1 MNDNEN
7 MLQEK
12 DLLNDERIS
21 RFLQGKMDADE
32 EAAFMEE
39 MKNNEDL
46 RNQAIAQAR
55 LVKGMKQVDEELK
68 DAFRQADEQT
78 IKRIAKE
85 ASEASVSKKS
95 SARWLAIAASV
106 VFIVFVGFKSYD
118 YYDTTSLGKEYANT
132 FPTTSIIRGETN
144 TDVETELSSLFNNV
158 AECKDLD
165 DTTFRL
171 ATLWELSKKD
181 TYNDYTDFAPYI
193 GWNLAIGHL
202 ENYEKARAVEVLIEM
217 KQAYPERTVLGDKIR
232 EILKQISDVY

>member
-7 MLQEK
+7 ILQEK
-12 DLLNDERIS
+12 DILNDERIS
-21 RFLQGKMDADE
+21 RFLQGKMDTDE

-39 MKNNEDL
+39 MKNNDDL

-85 ASEASVSKKS
+85 ASETSVSKKS

-118 YYDTTSLGKEYANT
+118 YYDTTSLGRKYANT
-132 FPTTSIIRGETN
+132 FPTSTIIRGEAN
-144 TDVETELSSLFNNV
+144 ADVDTELTTLFNKV
-158 AECKDLD
+158 AEGKDLD
-165 DTTFRL
+165 NTTSRL
-171 ATLWELSKKD
+171 KTLWELSKQD
-181 TYNDYTDFAPYI
+181 TYNDYTDYAPYI
-193 GWNLAIGHL
+193 GWNLAIGYL
-202 ENYEKARAVEVLIEM
+202 EDYEKTKAKDVLNEM
-217 KQAYPERTVLGDKIR
+217 KEMFPEGTAMGDKVIQLGN
-232 EILKQISDVY
+232 EL

>member
-1 MNDNEN
+1 MAKIDNII
-7 MLQEK
+7 QEK

-21 RFLQGKMDADE
+21 RYMQGRMNVDE
-32 EAAFMEE
+32 ESAFMEE
-39 MKNNEDL
+39 LKSNEEL
-46 RNQAIAQAR
+46 RNQAISQAR
-55 LVKGMKQVDEELK
+55 LVKGMKQVDKELK

-85 ASEASVSKKS
+85 TFETSVGKKS
-95 SARWLAIAASV
+95 SARWLAIAASI

-144 TDVETELSSLFNNV
+144 TDVETELSTLFNNV

-165 DTTFRL
+165 DTTSRL
-171 ATLWELSKKD
+171 STLWELSKQD

-193 GWNLAIGHL
+193 GWNLAIGYL
-202 ENYEKARAVEVLIEM
+202 ENYEKTKAKDVLIEM
-217 KQAYPERTVLGDKIR
+217 KQTYPEGTALGDKVVQLIN
-232 EILKQISDVY
+232 EM

>member
-7 MLQEK
+7 SVQEK

-21 RFLQGKMDADE
+21 RFLQGKMKADE
-32 EAAFMEE
+32 EATFMEE
-39 MKNNEDL
+39 MKNNDDL
-46 RNQAIAQAR
+46 RDQAIVQAR
-55 LVKGMKQVDEELK
+55 LVKGMKQVYEELK

-85 ASEASVSKKS
+85 TFETSVGKKS
-95 SARWLAIAASV
+95 SARWLAIAASI

-144 TDVETELSSLFNNV
+144 TAVETELSTLFNNV
-158 AECKDLD
+158 AECKNLD
-165 DTTFRL
+165 DTTSRL
-171 ATLWELSKKD
+171 STLWELSKQD

-193 GWNLAIGHL
+193 GWNLAIGYL
-202 ENYEKARAVEVLIEM
+202 ENYERTKAKDVLIEM
-217 KQAYPERTVLGDKIR
+217 KQTYPEGTALGDKVVQLIN
-232 EILKQISDVY
+232 EM

>member
-7 MLQEK
+7 IVK
-12 DLLNDERIS
+12 DTDLLNEERIS
-21 RFLQGKMDADE
+21 RFMQGKMEADE

-39 MKNNEDL
+39 MNKNEDL

-68 DAFRQADEQT
+68 EAFRQTNEQT
-78 IKRIAKE
+78 IQRIARD
-85 ASEASVSKKS
+85 ASETSVAKKS

-144 TDVETELSSLFNNV
+144 ADVDAELTTLFNNV
-158 AECKDLD
+158 AEGKDLD
-165 DTTFRL
+165 NTTSRL
-171 ATLWELSKKD
+171 KTLWELSKQD
-181 TYNDYTDFAPYI
+181 TYNDYTDYAPYI
-193 GWNLAIGHL
+193 GWNLAVGYL
-202 ENYEKARAVEVLIEM
+202 EDYEKSKAKDILMEM
-217 KQAYPERTVLGDKIR
+217 KKMYFEGTAVGDKTR
-232 EILKQISDVY
+232 ILLNAISK

>member
-7 MLQEK
+7 ILQEK

-21 RFLQGKMDADE
+21 RFLQGKMKADE
-32 EAAFMEE
+32 EATFMEE
-39 MKNNEDL
+39 MKNNDDL

-55 LVKGMKQVDEELK
+55 LVRGMKQVDEELK

-85 ASEASVSKKS
+85 TFETSVGKKS
-95 SARWLAIAASV
+95 SARWLAIAASI

-144 TDVETELSSLFNNV
+144 TAVETELSTLFNNV

-165 DTTFRL
+165 NTTSRL
-171 ATLWELSKKD
+171 ATLWELSKQD
-181 TYNDYTDFAPYI
+181 TYNDYTDYAPYI
-193 GWNLAIGHL
+193 GWNLAIGYL
-202 ENYEKARAVEVLIEM
+202 ENYEKTKAKDVLIEM
-217 KQAYPERTVLGDKIR
+217 KQTYPEGTALGDKVVQLIN
-232 EILKQISDVY
+232 EM

>member
-7 MLQEK
+7 ILQEK

-21 RFLQGKMDADE
+21 RFLQRKMKADE
-32 EAAFMEE
+32 EATFMEE
-39 MKNNEDL
+39 MKNNEDW
-46 RNQAIAQAR
+46 RDQAIVQAR

-85 ASEASVSKKS
+85 ASETSVIKKS

-132 FPTTSIIRGETN
+132 FPTTSIIRGETK
-144 TDVETELSSLFNNV
+144 TDVETELSTLFNNV

-165 DTTFRL
+165 NTTSRL
-171 ATLWELSKKD
+171 ETLWELSKQN
-181 TYNDYTDFAPYI
+181 TYNEYTDYAPYI
-193 GWNLAIGHL
+193 GWNLATGYL
-202 ENYEKARAVEVLIEM
+202 ENYEKAKAKEVLIEM
-217 KQAYPERTVLGDKIR
+217 KQTYPEGTALGDIV
-232 EILKQISDVY
+232 ILLYDEL

>member
-7 MLQEK
+7 SVQEK

-21 RFLQGKMDADE
+21 RFLQGKMKADE
-32 EAAFMEE
+32 EATFMEE
-39 MKNNEDL
+39 MKNNDDL
-46 RNQAIAQAR
+46 RDQAIVQAR

-85 ASEASVSKKS
+85 TFETSVGKKS
-95 SARWLAIAASV
+95 FARWLAIAASI

-144 TDVETELSSLFNNV
+144 TAVETELSTLFNNV

-165 DTTFRL
+165 DTTSRL
-171 ATLWELSKKD
+171 STLWELSKQD

-193 GWNLAIGHL
+193 GWNLAIGYL
-202 ENYEKARAVEVLIEM
+202 ENYEKTKAKDVLIEM
-217 KQAYPERTVLGDKIR
+217 KQTYPEGTALGDKVVQLIN
-232 EILKQISDVY
+232 EM